1 MHRFCALLLIA
12 LVTSTTLAAA
22 QDEEPEVQA
31 RAEPTDW
38 GVITAIGGGAL
49 AAGVGM
55 DVLFFA
61 LARDDWFGS
70 LSGGAGEP
78 LIIALFPWLSV
89 GAGLLFL
96 PIGIG
101 GLAGLGTRGSMFLGA
116 AVSAGGGLAFLTTS
130 IALAVSPSAGVANLS
145 NGNSAVMFGVHAGIC
160 LGLAIVPLAIALA
173 TSDPPTVIA
182 APVISPE
189 HAGIQIAG
197 VI

>member
-1 MHRFCALLLIA
+1 MHRFCALLFIA
-12 LVTSTTLAAA
+12 LLTSTTLAAA
-22 QDEEPEVQA
+22 QDEEHVQA
-31 RAEPTDW
+31 QAEPTDW
-38 GVITAIGGGAL
+38 GVITAIGAGAL
-49 AAGVGM
+49 AGGIGM

-70 LSGGAGEP
+70 LSGGASEP

-96 PIGIG
+96 PMGIG
-101 GLAGLGTRGSMFLGA
+101 GLAGLGTRGSMFLSA
-116 AVSAGGGLAFLTTS
+116 AVTAGGGLAFLTTS

-145 NGNSAVMFGVHAGIC
+145 NGNAAVIFGVHAGLC
-160 LGLAIVPLAIALA
+160 LGLAIVPLAVALA
-173 TSDPPTVIA
+173 TSDSPTVIA